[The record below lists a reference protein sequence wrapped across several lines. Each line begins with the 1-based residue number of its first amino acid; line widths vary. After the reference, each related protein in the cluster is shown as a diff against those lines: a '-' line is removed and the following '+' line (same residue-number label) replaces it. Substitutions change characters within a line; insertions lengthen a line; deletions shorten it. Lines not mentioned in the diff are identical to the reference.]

1 MAFEPRIIVVNIL
14 TIALTH
20 AIMLLAAWRIMLR
33 DDLERDPE
41 IQLNPVEDL
50 PQKPARKGR
59 SRVRPRT

>member
-1 MAFEPRIIVVNIL
+1 MVNIL

-41 IQLNPVEDL
+41 ILLEPVKDS

-59 SRVRPRT
+59 SRVRPRA